1 MRFNSERQSMTGS
14 TKTEEDESL
23 YTVAT
28 NDDLL
33 SMLSSINET
42 LKIIARSMG
51 HTELTPNKG
60 NIK

>member
-1 MRFNSERQSMTGS
+1 MTGS

-33 SMLSSINET
+33 AVLNHIAAMLGVVLRT
-42 LKIIARSMG
+42 
-51 HTELTPNKG
+51 KG
-60 NIK
+60 FSPAQIEAMT

>member
-1 MRFNSERQSMTGS
+1 MTGS

-33 SMLSSINET
+33 AALNR
-42 LKIIARSMG
+42 IIAGLNLVLKSMG
-51 HTELTPNKG
+51 RPPV
-60 NIK
+60 

>member
-1 MRFNSERQSMTGS
+1 MTGN